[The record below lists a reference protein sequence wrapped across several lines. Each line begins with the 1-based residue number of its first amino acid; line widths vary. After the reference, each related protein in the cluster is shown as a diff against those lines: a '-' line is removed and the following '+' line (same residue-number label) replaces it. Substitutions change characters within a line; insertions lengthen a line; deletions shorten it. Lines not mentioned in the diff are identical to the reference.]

1 MRNTVLIKGR
11 RLLCLRMAVLMIAS
25 LSACESKDS
34 ATVSATEST
43 DSANIVGENSE
54 AVEVEEIDEPNN
66 DSPQYAEGF
75 TRLLTCAKPF
85 SQGLTW
91 IQYKDDEEILQ
102 TAVIDTEGNIRFTLD
117 ESAEFLSDFH
127 EGTAFYTVANTET
140 DVLIDSEGNEIY
152 RTHGD
157 ENETV
162 KEGGLLCGFSYCFL
176 LP

>member
-1 MRNTVLIKGR
+1 M
-11 RLLCLRMAVLMIAS
+11 
-25 LSACESKDS
+25 
-34 ATVSATEST
+34 
-43 DSANIVGENSE
+43 
-54 AVEVEEIDEPNN
+54 
-66 DSPQYAEGF
+66 
-75 TRLLTCAKPF
+75 LTCAKPF